1 MRTGKERCVTVP
13 RSHRTRRAVPAQYV
27 IHRQDLDSGDVTS
40 HEGIP
45 IVTAARAIRD
55 AHASHL
61 GPALIRQAIDD
72 GERLGKLSQSA
83 AAELRQELLDR

>member
-1 MRTGKERCVTVP
+1 MLSDETVLELHGLSDVSPPRIHITVP

-27 IHRQDLDSGDVTS
+27 IHRQDLEPGDVTR

-61 GPALIRQAIDD
+61 GPALMRQAIDD
-72 GERLGKLSQSA
+72 GERLGQ
-83 AAELRQELLDR
+83 